1 MTLRTYTLKCTRE
14 WQQEAVPE
22 LHSTSKS
29 GNSYYGSVRGW
40 WIEITVFNLARFNF
54 DISNRK
60 TKNYAVVCKSNHFV
74 NSELAFVI
82 TVVNLKTAI
91 LTQRKKNQIRFT
103 LYCFYIIIYLSKN
116 PVISSGDDFDQ
127 CSWCARDQN

>member
-1 MTLRTYTLKCTRE
+1 M
-14 WQQEAVPE
+14 Q
-22 LHSTSKS
+22 
-29 GNSYYGSVRGW
+29 
-40 WIEITVFNLARFNF
+40 F
-54 DISNRK
+54 
-60 TKNYAVVCKSNHFV
+60 NHFV

-127 CSWCARDQN
+127 CSWCAGDQNKEVCHREVEKKEIG